1 MGSEYYDDGADSS
14 HNSDMNAMD
23 EAIGFGEGGNDAL
36 GDIDVDMSFGSSS
49 GREEITTHR
58 NDDGTYTD
66 VQMGSIEVS
75 RGEDG
80 RFEES
85 EDDDGGFLS
94 GFLG

>member
-1 MGSEYYDDGADSS
+1 MGSDYYGDDTDSS
-14 HNSDMNAMD
+14 HNSDTDSMD
-23 EAIGFGEGGNDAL
+23 EAIGFGEGGNDAFD
-36 GDIDVDMSFGSSS
+36 GMDMDLSFGSSS
-49 GREEITTHR
+49 DREEITTHR
-58 NDDGTYTD
+58 NDDGTFTD
-66 VQMGSIEVS
+66 VQMDSIEVS